1 MRPYVK
7 LLKGPPTPKSFEPEI
22 QASIESLPHNVARL
36 EARMR
41 DLILESEPVYAS
53 ESALQGNSKFGLL
66 YLRIIFRYYIKSPP
80 FSTPHI
86 FCAFYALVGAV
97 NWLRLSQTALF
108 GRTPYATKRLK
119 LALASV
125 CLEA

>member
-41 DLILESEPVYAS
+41 DLILESEPVYVS
-53 ESALQGNSKFGLL
+53 EA
-66 YLRIIFRYYIKSPP
+66 
-80 FSTPHI
+80 TH
-86 FCAFYALVGAV
+86 
-97 NWLRLSQTALF
+97 LSLPCKATANLDCF
-108 GRTPYATKRLK
+108 I
-119 LALASV
+119 
-125 CLEA
+125 